1 MSDIDDNINITSK
14 NTKQQEIPS
23 IITKKMANLS
33 IIIGIILF
41 FILLGVVYKIYGVF
55 GLCNGLFLLSFYVL
69 ILSFIFFTIGLQ
81 VENKVIQKN
90 IDFLIDMF
98 KRELPEMKPKKKLE
112 LPIEEKKE
120 LNKEDE
126 KINRENDKIIYKTI
140 GYFGSFVILLLI
152 ASIIIWKKTNND
164 FKIFKN
170 FIVIKNLI
178 VLVVVMIVQIIFYK
192 LVIQNNRPIG
202 IYDLIENLINRLKK
216 KN

>member
-14 NTKQQEIPS
+14 ITKQQQTPS

-33 IIIGIILF
+33 IIIGVVLF
-41 FILLGVVYKIYGVF
+41 FILLAIVYKIYGVF

-69 ILSFIFFTIGLQ
+69 MLSFIFFTIGIQ
-81 VENKVIQKN
+81 VENKVIKKN
-90 IDFLIDMF
+90 IDFIIERF
-98 KRELPEMKPKKKLE
+98 KKEAPNMKLKKLK
-112 LPIEEKKE
+112 LTKDQQKQLKKD
-120 LNKEDE
+120 DE
-126 KINRENDKIIYKTI
+126 KTDRQNNKIIYKTLA
-140 GYFGSFVILLLI
+140 YFGSFVILLLI
-152 ASIIIWKKTNND
+152 ASLTIWKKFNND

-202 IYDLIENLINRLKK
+202 IYDLIENLIHKLKN